1 MDLPGLGRL
10 LVGLGLVVA
19 AVGAVL
25 LLVGRVPGLDR
36 LGRLPGDIVI
46 ERGSTTVAIPLV
58 TSLILSLVLTVVLNL
73 LFRR

>member
-10 LVGLGLVVA
+10 LVGLGLVLA